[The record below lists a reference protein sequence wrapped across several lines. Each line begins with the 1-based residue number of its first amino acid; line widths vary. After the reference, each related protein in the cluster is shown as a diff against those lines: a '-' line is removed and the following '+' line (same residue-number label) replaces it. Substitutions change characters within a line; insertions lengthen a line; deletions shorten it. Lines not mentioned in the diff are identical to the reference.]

1 MGLEILD
8 LHGIR
13 HKDVDLKVENF
24 IFLKQERV
32 PLIIVCGNS
41 SRMIQLVS
49 LTLEKHQVK
58 FTCGMG
64 LDYGKI
70 TITKV

>member
-8 LHGIR
+8 LHGLR
-13 HKDVDLKVENF
+13 HKDVDLEVENF

-32 PLIIVCGNS
+32 PLIIFCGNS

-49 LTLEKHQVK
+49 LTLGKHQVK
-58 FTCGMG
+58 FSCGMG